1 MQSKKRFAAL
11 LLSAWLASGYVEAED
26 LTLTDATQK
35 AVTENPL
42 LNVYALRKEAIE
54 ARREVAALRPGFELG
69 IEVEN
74 FAGTDGLSGIDEAE
88 ITASLSSVIELGSKR
103 SARMALV
110 DSRAGMLRIE
120 LEAKALDML
129 GAMTSQFISAL
140 ASREQLALAQEAS
153 TLAEKTSSVV
163 EERTA
168 AGVSP
173 DAELLRAKAAELQ
186 IRTSVENTARKL
198 KVAMVGLGTFW
209 GERSQSS
216 YVVQGDLFAFGEDKK
231 FAEIWDL
238 AVASPAI
245 KTFAN
250 ESRLREAELRLAES
264 QNKLDIR
271 WSLGIRRLE
280 GLDDSALVGS
290 LQFPLNSGRRNRGA
304 VAAVRA
310 ERAEVEVRREQA
322 LNQLYARLYDAYA
335 TRKQNIVAVDR
346 LSKETVPALTEAL
359 EETQSAFEA
368 GLYSYLELI
377 AAQRALIDAKQTKIA
392 TAAAALQAAVIIEQL
407 TGISLQSSTDVSQAL
422 QDTFE

>member
-26 LTLTDATQK
+26 LTLADATQK

-74 FAGTDGLSGIDEAE
+74 FAGTDALSGIDEAE

-140 ASREQLALAQEAS
+140 ALREQLTLAQEAS
-153 TLAEKTSSVV
+153 TLAKKTSSVV

-186 IRTSVENTARKL
+186 TRTSVENIARKL
-198 KVAMVGLGTFW
+198 EVAIVGLGTFW
-209 GERSQSS
+209 GARSQSS
-216 YVVQGDLFAFGEDKK
+216 YVVQGDLFTFGEDKK

-245 KTFAN
+245 KAFAS
-250 ESRLREAELRLAES
+250 ERRLRDAEARLAES

-280 GLDDSALVGS
+280 GLNDSALVGS
-290 LQFPLNSGRRNRGA
+290 LQFPLNSERRNRGA
-304 VAAVRA
+304 VAAIRA
-310 ERAEVEVRREQA
+310 EQAEVEVRREQV

-335 TRKQNIVAVDR
+335 TREQNIVAVDR
-346 LSKETVPALTEAL
+346 LSKETIPALTKAL
-359 EETQSAFEA
+359 AETQSAFEA

-377 AAQRALIDAKQTKIA
+377 PAQRALIDAKQTNIA

-407 TGISLQSSTDVSQAL
+407 TGISLQSAAGQTL
-422 QDTFE
+422 QESIR